1 MFKNSLSSSMM
12 VGIRLL
18 ISLSSTVS
26 SATVEASASAK
37 HQVECHRRWSTEDPY
52 KDEDSV
58 TCEGDKVNVCNA
70 RTCHMGGPT
79 GTADTHPETGPPLN
93 LTPITDPNLYLTCL
107 GCFPV
112 GKDLFFDKCAKI
124 DNQGKELT
132 DAIYQIFP
140 RTYKFSN
147 RSNIIIARGFA
158 PSEATY
164 QPATFKCT
172 FDRATNFNTRTV
184 WCDAPVAK

>member
-79 GTADTHPETGPPLN
+79 GTADTHP
-93 LTPITDPNLYLTCL
+93 
-107 GCFPV
+107 V
-112 GKDLFFDKCAKI
+112 GKDLFFDK
-124 DNQGKELT
+124 
-132 DAIYQIFP
+132 
-140 RTYKFSN
+140 TYKFSN

>member
-79 GTADTHPETGPPLN
+79 GTADTHP
-93 LTPITDPNLYLTCL
+93 
-107 GCFPV
+107 V